1 MRGGHHIREFADR
14 EDAGAR
20 RVAFFVAVTQE
31 VVEAAHMISA
41 KAFHDPSTAVDP
53 TFSVTVDFWID
64 IDNSSS

>member
-1 MRGGHHIREFADR
+1 VHGGHHIGEVADR
-14 EDAGAR
+14 EDAGVR
-20 RVAFFVAVTQE
+20 RVAFFVAMTQE
-31 VVEAAHMISA
+31 AAEAAHMIST